1 MTDDLATIS
10 SDRFKAAI
18 SSRGAELQYLT
29 DSEGRDLLWNGDPA
43 FWQGR
48 APILFPVIG
57 MLEGGCY
64 RLEGK
69 RYAMPKHGFARH
81 ACFAIVDRAPDVAT
95 FRLAASAETRAIYP
109 FEFQL
114 DIRFSVADAMLEL
127 AAIIGNNGPSAMPA
141 SFGFH
146 PALKWPLP
154 YGEPREAHRIR
165 FEHDEPAPIR
175 RIDANG
181 LLLPEPQPTPVTGDT
196 LMLRDELF
204 IDDALI
210 FDRLNGRRLSYEAPA
225 GPRLAIEFADFPT
238 LGVWTK
244 PGAGFICIEPWQGF
258 ADPVGYDG
266 DIRDKPGIIE
276 IAPGESR
283 EFAMSIS
290 LID

>member
-1 MTDDLATIS
+1 MTADLATIS
-10 SDRFKAAI
+10 SDRLSAAI
-18 SSRGAELQYLT
+18 STLGAELQYLT
-29 DSEGRDLLWNGDPA
+29 DGEGRDLLWNGDPA

-57 MLEGGCY
+57 LLEGGCY
-64 RLEGK
+64 RLGGS

-81 ACFAIVDRAPDVAT
+81 ASFAIVDRAPDAAT
-95 FRLAASAETRAIYP
+95 FRLAASAATRAIYP

-114 DIRFSVADAMLEL
+114 DIRFSVADATLRV
-127 AAIIGNNGPSAMPA
+127 AAIISNGSADAMPA
-141 SFGFH
+141 SFGCH
-146 PALKWPLP
+146 PAFPWPLP
-154 YGEPREAHRIR
+154 YGEPRGAHRIR

-181 LLLPEPQPTPVTGDT
+181 LLLPEPQPTPVAGDT
-196 LMLRDELF
+196 LMLRDDLF

-210 FDRLNGRRLSYEAPA
+210 FDRLKSRRLSYEAPA
-225 GPRLAIEFADFPT
+225 GPRLEVEFADFPT

-283 EFAMSIS
+283 ELSMSIS

>member
-10 SDRFKAAI
+10 SDRLKAAI
-18 SSRGAELQYLT
+18 SSRGAELQSLT
-29 DSEGRDLLWNGDPA
+29 DSGGRDLLWNGDPA

-48 APILFPVIG
+48 APILFPIIG
-57 MLEGGCY
+57 LLEGGSY
-64 RLEGK
+64 RLDGT

-81 ACFAIVDRAPDVAT
+81 ASFAIVDRGADAAT

-114 DIRFSVADAMLEL
+114 DIRFSVADATLKL
-127 AAIIGNNGPSAMPA
+127 AAIISNNGAGTMPA

-146 PALKWPLP
+146 PALRWPLP
-154 YGEPREAHRIR
+154 YGEPRENHRIR

-181 LLLPEPQPTPVTGDT
+181 LLLPDPQPTPVSGDM
-196 LMLRDELF
+196 LVLRDDLF

-210 FDRLNGRRLSYEAPA
+210 FDRLNSCRLSYEASA
-225 GPRLAIEFADFPT
+225 GPRLALEFADFPT

-276 IAPGESR
+276 IVPGENR